1 MIAVEIPG
9 WRDLELQYC
18 VLDLNGTLAL
28 DGRISEEVKE
38 RIRLLSG
45 QLELF
50 LLSSDTFGT
59 AKEVARQLGITFQVA
74 RDGED
79 KLRFVRELGAEMVVA
94 VGNGRNDR
102 LMLREAALA
111 VAVLGPEGL
120 AVDALREADIVA
132 PSPEAALDLLLHPA
146 RLVAT
151 LRG

>member
-79 KLRFVRELGAEMVVA
+79 KLRFVRKLGAEMVVA
-94 VGNGRNDR
+94 LGNGRNDR
-102 LMLREAALA
+102 LRLREAALG
-111 VAVLGPEGL
+111 VAGLGKE
-120 AVDALREADIVA
+120 
-132 PSPEAALDLLLHPA
+132 
-146 RLVAT
+146 
-151 LRG
+151 

>member
-1 MIAVEIPG
+1 M
-9 WRDLELQYC
+9 RYC

-28 DGRISEEVKE
+28 EGKVSEEVGE
-38 RIRLLSG
+38 RLELLSG
-45 QLELF
+45 RLELF

-59 AKEVARQLGITFQVA
+59 AEEVASRFGMALRVVRGA
-74 RDGED
+74 ED
-79 KLRFVRELGAEMVVA
+79 KLRFVRELGAGTVVA

-102 LMLREAALA
+102 LMFREAALA

-120 AVDALREADIVA
+120 AVDAIRQADLVA